1 MSSSPM
7 NHEIRRLLNE
17 KHHITGHVHFHLPAG
32 ITHEDVSRTLAE
44 CYEQGRNVSTD
55 RVYNIL
61 LKRDSVAP
69 IHPLKVVEAN
79 PTQYLPDEIRK
90 DAKENLLAQHVYLGY
105 NTVMTELGRSITKAL
120 AQQYLDWYA
129 YIVQVYEN
137 NV

>member
-17 KHHITGHVHFHLPAG
+17 KHHIADHVHFHLPAG
-32 ITHEDVSRTLAE
+32 ITHEAVSRTLAE
-44 CYEQGRNVSTD
+44 CYEQGHNVSTD

-90 DAKENLLAQHVYLGY
+90 DAKENLLAQHTYLSY
-105 NTVMTELGRSITKAL
+105 NTVMTELGRSIAKAL